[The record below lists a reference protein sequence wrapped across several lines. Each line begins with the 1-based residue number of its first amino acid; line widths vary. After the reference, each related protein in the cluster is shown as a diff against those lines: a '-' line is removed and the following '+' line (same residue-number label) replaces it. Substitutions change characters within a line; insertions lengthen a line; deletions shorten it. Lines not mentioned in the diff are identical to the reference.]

1 MVELGKLNWKTV
13 ESSDGV
19 VIGSLQGGDLDT
31 TTWQVTH
38 IHVGLNEEASE
49 AFGLSRPY
57 LGQVIVCLP
66 VNFVKKVNEKVTLK
80 KSLEQLKNEKECQEF
95 VTE

>member
-1 MVELGKLNWKTV
+1 LVELGKLNWKTV

-19 VIGSLQGGDLDT
+19 VVGSLQGGDLDT

-49 AFGLSRPY
+49 ALGLSRPY

-66 VNFVKKVNEKVTLK
+66 VSFVKKVNEKVILE
-80 KSLEQLKNEKECQEF
+80 KSFEQLKNEKECQEF